1 MRRWQK
7 VKLGKKADIVL
18 PLLQALYDIKPVNRR
33 SILLNHL
40 DDEACEMIY
49 ETIRNV
55 VFNEDLPKNART
67 RLKKNLAPL
76 KKDVLTLARGKG
88 SSTLKKKKLVQMGGF
103 PLGTILS
110 IAVPFLVEFVAN
122 KLRKK

>member
-1 MRRWQK
+1 MPADGEK
-7 VKLGKKADIVL
+7 VSAHKLGKKADIIL

-88 SSTLKKKKLVQMGGF
+88 SSTLCSV
-103 PLGTILS
+103 
-110 IAVPFLVEFVAN
+110 LVEDNCDKIRNGEWKERPYTWNPVS
-122 KLRKK
+122 